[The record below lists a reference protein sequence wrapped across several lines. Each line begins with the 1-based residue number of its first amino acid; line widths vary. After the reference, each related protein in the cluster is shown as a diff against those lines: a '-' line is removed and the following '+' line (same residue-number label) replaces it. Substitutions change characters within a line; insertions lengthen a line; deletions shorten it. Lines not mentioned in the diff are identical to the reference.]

1 MKALAIIINIFFPG
15 FGTFFVGRP
24 GAAIAQIALSVTGV
38 FLTFTGIGSI
48 IGIPLC
54 IVAWIWA
61 LVSAASAPSVPTEVV
76 VTHRGESQT
85 YSSESSVANIA
96 AAAVTNQGGSL
107 SNATRKCPAC
117 AEDVRLEAKICR
129 FCQRELPPLTQQQSE
144 ILAYG
149 LCPNCD
155 TKISTSAAE
164 CPNQK
169 CKAMFGIGSAWSIK
183 PLPPQYGQS

>member
-24 GAAIAQIALSVTGV
+24 GAAIAQIILSVTGV
-38 FLTFTGIGSI
+38 VLTLTGILSI

-76 VTHRGESQT
+76 VTHRGESQQT
-85 YSSESSVANIA
+85 YSSESPMVNIA
-96 AAAVTNQGGSL
+96 AASTSQGIVFGS
-107 SNATRKCPAC
+107 STRKCPAC

-129 FCQRELPPLTQQQSE
+129 FCQRELPPLTEQQNE

-155 TKISTSAAE
+155 TKISTKATE
-164 CPNQK
+164 CPNLK
-169 CKAMFGIGSAWSIK
+169 CKAMFGVGSAWNIK
-183 PLPPQYGQS
+183 PLPPQYTQS